1 MSDELDEMKA
11 SIEALQSKNRE
22 LLGELKVA
30 KAKAKGAEIDPE
42 QFAQLQNE
50 LEELRT
56 QNEKLAKTSK
66 AEIEKLSN
74 ALNEKDGALQQY
86 LIDGGLTEALVKS
99 GVRPE
104 LMKAA
109 KAMLKSQ
116 AAIKADDGNYQAL
129 MGDAP
134 LADAVAAWAASDEG
148 KYFVSAP
155 ANSGGG
161 ATGGN
166 NGNTTAPKGNLAG
179 DKTQR
184 TNAIAARF
192 PELAKA

>member
-1 MSDELDEMKA
+1 MNIEELQA
-11 SIEALQSKNRE
+11 SIEALQAKNRE

-30 KAKAKGAEIDPE
+30 KAKAKGAEIEPE
-42 QFAQLQNE
+42 QFATLQNE
-50 LEELRT
+50 LEEART
-56 QNEKLAKTSK
+56 TIDKLNKTSK
-66 AEIEKLSN
+66 TEAERLTAELAK
-74 ALNEKDGALQQY
+74 KDGALQKM
-86 LIDGGLTEALVKS
+86 LIEGGLTEALAKS

-109 KAMLKSQ
+109 KAMLQSQ
-116 AAIKADDGNYQAL
+116 AAIKAEGDQYQAL
-129 MGDAP
+129 MGDKP

-148 KYFVSAP
+148 KHFVSAP

-161 ATGGN
+161 AAGGN
-166 NGNTTAPKGNLAG
+166 GNPTITPKGNLAG

>member
-1 MSDELDEMKA
+1 MSDDIEELKA
-11 SIEALQSKNRE
+11 SIEALSAKNKE
-22 LLGELKVA
+22 LLGELKIA

-50 LEELRT
+50 LDDARGT
-56 QNEKLAKTSK
+56 IEKLTKTSK
-66 AEIEKLSN
+66 SEIEKLSA
-74 ALNEKDGALQQY
+74 ALAEKDGALQQY
-86 LIDGGLTEALVKS
+86 LIDGGLTEALAKS

-116 AAIKADDGNYQAL
+116 AQIKADGGQYQAL

-148 KYFVSAP
+148 KHFVSAP
-155 ANSGGG
+155 ANTGGG

-166 NGNTTAPKGNLAG
+166 NGSNITPKGNLAG

>member
-56 QNEKLAKTSK
+56 QNDKLAKTSK

-166 NGNTTAPKGNLAG
+166 NGSTTAPKGNLAG
-179 DKTQR
+179 DRTQR

>member
-56 QNEKLAKTSK
+56 QNDKLAKTSK
-66 AEIEKLSN
+66 SEIEKLSN
-74 ALNEKDGALQQY
+74 ALSEKDGALQQY